1 MKERLYMSDKLN
13 PATAMSSS
21 TGGSSSG
28 GPEENSRRLLFGAY
42 LDFIRIRFLT
52 MLAYRINY
60 YSGIL
65 IYSLNIGV
73 NYFTWMAIYGNGDS
87 LGGFTAT
94 QMTSYVA
101 VSWMARAFY
110 FNNLDREISTDI
122 RDGSIAIQFIR
133 PYNYVL
139 VKMMQGLGEGM
150 FRFLLFMI
158 PGMAIAMLLFPVQLP
173 TAPSAWAGFLVMLFF
188 SFLINSQI
196 NIITGLSAFF
206 VENNEGMMRMK
217 RVIVDLFSGLI
228 VPISLFPDWLSSIL
242 KVLPF
247 QAITYL
253 PGSVFTGRVQGVG
266 IWNVLGIQ
274 VVWFLALLIPIVW
287 LYHAARQRLF
297 VQGG

>member
-1 MKERLYMSDKLN
+1 MSDKLN
-13 PATAMSSS
+13 AATAMSSS
-21 TGGSSSG
+21 SGGSTSG
-28 GPEENSRRLLFGAY
+28 GPPENSRRLLFGAY

-274 VVWFLALLIPIVW
+274 IAWFLALLIPIVW

>member
-1 MKERLYMSDKLN
+1 MSKRL
-13 PATAMSSS
+13 ATAVP
-21 TGGSSSG
+21 SSG
-28 GPEENSRRLLFGAY
+28 GGSGDAPNSGWRLLLGAY
-42 LDFIRIRFLT
+42 FDFIRIRFLT
-52 MLAYRINY
+52 MLAYRVNY

-65 IYSLNIGV
+65 IYTLNIGV
-73 NYFTWMAIYGNGDS
+73 NYFTWRAIYGDGQS
-87 LGGFTAT
+87 LGGFTGA
-94 QMTSYVA
+94 QMTTYVA

-139 VKMMQGLGEGM
+139 VKMMQGLGEGL
-150 FRFLLFMI
+150 FRFMMLMI
-158 PGMAIAMLLFPVQLP
+158 PGMVIAILLFPVQLP
-173 TAPSAWAGFLVMLFF
+173 TEPSAWAGFLVMLFF
-188 SFLINSQI
+188 SFLISSQI

-217 RVIVDLFSGLI
+217 RVVVDLFSGLI
-228 VPISLFPDWLSSIL
+228 VPITLFPDWLASVL

-274 VVWFLALLIPIVW
+274 VIWFLILLIPIVW
-287 LYHAARQRLF
+287 LYHASRQRLF

>member
-1 MKERLYMSDKLN
+1 MSKQL
-13 PATAMSSS
+13 ATAA
-21 TGGSSSG
+21 SSSG
-28 GPEENSRRLLFGAY
+28 SRTPGGSRENGRRLLLGAY
-42 LDFIRIRFLT
+42 FDFIRIRFLT

-65 IYSLNIGV
+65 IYTLNIGV
-73 NYFTWMAIYGNGDS
+73 NYFTWKAIYGGGES
-87 LGGFTAT
+87 LGGFTGA
-94 QMTSYVA
+94 QMTTYVA

-139 VKMMQGLGEGM
+139 VKMMQGLGEGL
-150 FRFLLFMI
+150 FRFMMLMI
-158 PGMAIAMLLFPVQLP
+158 PGMVIAILLFPVQLP
-173 TAPSAWAGFLVMLFF
+173 TEPSAWIGFLVMLFF
-188 SFLINSQI
+188 SFLISSQI

-228 VPISLFPDWLSSIL
+228 VPITLFPGWLSSIL
-242 KVLPF
+242 KILPF

-274 VVWFLALLIPIVW
+274 VIWFLVLLIPIVW

>member
-1 MKERLYMSDKLN
+1 MSKRLAAAAV
-13 PATAMSSS
+13 P
-21 TGGSSSG
+21 SSG
-28 GPEENSRRLLFGAY
+28 GGSGDAPNSGWRLLLGAY
-42 LDFIRIRFLT
+42 FDFIRIRFLT
-52 MLAYRINY
+52 MLAYRVNY

-65 IYSLNIGV
+65 IYTLNIGV
-73 NYFTWMAIYGNGDS
+73 NYFTWRAIYGDGQS
-87 LGGFTAT
+87 LGGFTGA
-94 QMTSYVA
+94 QMTTYVA

-139 VKMMQGLGEGM
+139 VKMMQGLGEGL
-150 FRFLLFMI
+150 FRFMMLMI
-158 PGMAIAMLLFPVQLP
+158 PGMVIAILLFPVQLP
-173 TAPSAWAGFLVMLFF
+173 TEPSAWAGFLVMLFF
-188 SFLINSQI
+188 SFLISSQI

-217 RVIVDLFSGLI
+217 RVVVDLFSGLI
-228 VPISLFPDWLSSIL
+228 VPITLFPDWLASVL

-274 VVWFLALLIPIVW
+274 VIWFLILLIPIVW
-287 LYHAARQRLF
+287 LYHASRQRLF

>member
-1 MKERLYMSDKLN
+1 MFKR
-13 PATAMSSS
+13 TAGAAAAAA
-21 TGGSSSG
+21 GGNG
-28 GPEENSRRLLFGAY
+28 GQGAPVRSERRLLFEAY
-42 LDFIRIRFLT
+42 FDFIRIRFLT
-52 MLAYRINY
+52 MLAYRLNY
-60 YSGIL
+60 YTGIL

-73 NYFTWMAIYGNGDS
+73 NYFTWKAIYGQGES
-87 LGGFTAT
+87 IGGFTAS
-94 QMTSYVA
+94 QMTTYVA

-139 VKMMQGLGEGM
+139 AKMMQGLGEGL
-150 FRFLLFMI
+150 FRFMLFMI
-158 PGMAIAMLLFPVQLP
+158 PGMAIAMLLFPVKLP
-173 TAPSAWAGFLVMLFF
+173 NDPSAWAGFLVMLFF

-196 NIITGLSAFF
+196 NVITGLLAFF
-206 VENNEGMMRMK
+206 VENNEGLMRMK
-217 RVIVDLFSGLI
+217 RVVVDLFSGLI
-228 VPISLFPDWLSSIL
+228 IPISLFPGWLSVVL

-274 VVWFLALLIPIVW
+274 VIWFAVLLIPLFF
-287 LYHAARQRLF
+287 LYRAARQRLF